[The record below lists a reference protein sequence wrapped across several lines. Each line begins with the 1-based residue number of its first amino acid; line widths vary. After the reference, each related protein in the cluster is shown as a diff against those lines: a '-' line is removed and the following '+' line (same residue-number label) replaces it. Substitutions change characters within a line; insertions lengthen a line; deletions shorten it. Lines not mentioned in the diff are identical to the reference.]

1 MLTPRIKP
9 RINFCPFFIEMN
21 NKDKIGNNF
30 ILFETMEN
38 NYQEEERYFK
48 ARKRVEEIKGF
59 YGNLIAYVVV
69 NVGLM
74 VLNLLTSPGYLWFF
88 WPMLGWG
95 IGVLFHG
102 MKVFNYMPFFGKDWE
117 EKKIKEFMD
126 KEEQSKK
133 TWE

>member
-1 MLTPRIKP
+1 
-9 RINFCPFFIEMN
+9 
-21 NKDKIGNNF
+21 
-30 ILFETMEN
+30 MEN

-59 YGNLIAYVVV
+59 YGNLIAYIVV
-69 NVGLM
+69 NIGLM

-117 EKKIKEFMD
+117 EQKIKELMD
-126 KEEQSKK
+126 KEEQTKK
-133 TWE
+133 TWK

>member
-1 MLTPRIKP
+1 
-9 RINFCPFFIEMN
+9 
-21 NKDKIGNNF
+21 
-30 ILFETMEN
+30 MES

-59 YGNLIAYVVV
+59 YGNLIAYIVV
-69 NVGLM
+69 NIGLM

-126 KEEQSKK
+126 KEEKSKN
-133 TWE
+133 TWQ